1 MLEAQRGGPW
11 ARGADTDCTWRKAG
25 LWILQG
31 PPSPSPASAHC
42 SQALLPVPTP
52 SWERLGAKSQ
62 QEKEH
67 PLSRCF
73 PQQALCLAQ
82 RHTSHPR
89 NQLIG

>member
-1 MLEAQRGGPW
+1 MGGPRAW
-11 ARGADTDCTWRKAG
+11 GEDTDPTLWKDG

-31 PPSPSPASAHC
+31 PLSPSPASAHC

-52 SWERLGAKSQ
+52 SWEPCGGQ

-73 PQQALCLAQ
+73 PHRACVWPGDTPPTQG
-82 RHTSHPR
+82 TS
-89 NQLIG
+89 